1 MLWSMKL
8 TFRFVCNGDTHLPV
22 PHKPVLGLL
31 PFCPLG
37 EELKSIELR
46 LRGFAIP

>member
-1 MLWSMKL
+1 MLQSMKL
-8 TFRFVCNGDTHLPV
+8 TFRFFCNGDTHLHL

-37 EELKSIELR
+37 EELKSFKLR
-46 LRGFAIP
+46 PRGFAIP

>member
-8 TFRFVCNGDTHLPV
+8 TFRFFCNGDAHLHL
-22 PHKPVLGLL
+22 PHKPALGLQ

-46 LRGFAIP
+46 PRGFAIP